1 MHKLCSLD
9 EIPDGEAIGR
19 PLPEQGEVVLVRQS
33 RDIYAYRNDCPHLG
47 IELNYLP
54 DVFLDTEKRYIQCIN
69 HDALFQIDDGHCIF
83 GPCQGQS
90 LEKIAIE
97 IRDDG
102 VWLSPTP

>member
-9 EIPDGEAIGR
+9 EIPEGDAIGR
-19 PLPEQGEVVLVRQS
+19 SLPESGEVILVRHEGGVF
-33 RDIYAYRNDCPHLG
+33 AYRNDCPHLN

-69 HDALFQIDDGHCIF
+69 HDALFQIEDGFCIF

-90 LEKIAIE
+90 LTKIPIE
-97 IRDDG
+97 IKDG
-102 VWLSPTP
+102 EIWLSPTS